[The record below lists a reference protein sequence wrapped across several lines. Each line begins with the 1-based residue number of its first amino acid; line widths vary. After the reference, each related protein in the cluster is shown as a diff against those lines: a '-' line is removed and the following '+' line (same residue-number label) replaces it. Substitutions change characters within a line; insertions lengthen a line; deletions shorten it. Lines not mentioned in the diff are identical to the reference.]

1 MCLHHSTQL
10 IRSQLVCTRVCVFVL
25 SSSPWQPYTLP
36 GCSGNES
43 SGHPVQEVRASR
55 SLCVCAHMSARMHVY
70 LCTACRGWRTIS
82 GALPQVLSTF
92 LVAVVLESGSFCG
105 LELAKK
111 KGRMAANEHQDLS
124 PQSPRNRRLCFSK
137 VEEESPTPKDDL
149 SMVTTP
155 SFHHHHAKFSSEK
168 IHKSHE

>member
-92 LVAVVLESGSFCG
+92 FVAVVLESGSFCG

-111 KGRMAANEHQDLS
+111 KVGWLPMSTRTCLHRVPETGDSVSARWKKKAQL
-124 PQSPRNRRLCFSK
+124 
-137 VEEESPTPKDDL
+137 PKDDL
-149 SMVTTP
+149 SMVTIP
-155 SFHHHHAKFSSEK
+155 LFHHHHDAKF
-168 IHKSHE
+168 